1 MDIAEQVTNAITT
14 FGYWGIAF
22 LMLLEN
28 VIPPIPSEL
37 IMPLAGFAAARG
49 EMNMVSA
56 IIAGTIGSVLG
67 GTVWYYIG
75 QLLGL
80 ERICKLSDR
89 YGKWFGISS
98 KEVLATQD
106 WFSQRG
112 GYLAIGFG
120 RLVPGIRTY
129 ISVPAG
135 IANMPLVSFLVVST
149 IGSLAWTAFLT
160 LAGYWLG
167 DRYEQVA
174 IFLAPISKFVIT
186 GLIIL
191 VISRFLYQAM
201 NKVRKSNH
209 G

>member
-1 MDIAEQVTNAITT
+1 MDIAQQVTDAIAL

-49 EMNMVSA
+49 DMNLVWA
-56 IIAGTIGSVLG
+56 IVAGTIGSVLG
-67 GTVWYYIG
+67 GSVWYYVG
-75 QLLGL
+75 KVLGL
-80 ERICKLSDR
+80 ERICTLADR
-89 YGKWFGISS
+89 YGKWLGVSR
-98 KEVLATQD
+98 KEVMATQN

-112 GYLAIGFG
+112 GYWAVGLG

-135 IANMPLVSFLVVST
+135 IADMPVGNFLIFST
-149 IGSLAWTAFLT
+149 IGSLVWITLLT

-167 DRYEQVA
+167 ASYEKVA
-174 IFLAPISKFVIT
+174 EFLGPISKFVLVT
-186 GLIIL
+186 LAIL
-191 VISRFLYQAM
+191 FVGRILYQWW
-201 NKVRKSNH
+201 KDRSHKS
-209 G
+209 